1 MKILLFV
8 NAAILLAFV
17 KVFEIPSMIPLFV
30 DELNITYAQAGI
42 FMTAYTIIRCLASL
56 PAGSITDRWGAV
68 PVIWVCLLCVAC
80 VGLLGTLGNSY
91 VFLLSSRIIVS
102 IGIAIIFIAAV
113 DSIPKYLPPDNVGR
127 GIGYINGSLNL
138 GIALA
143 LFLTPILADAL
154 GWRWT
159 ARLFSFSFLAL
170 ALLSI
175 PLLRNPPAILNSP
188 GQGEQTVSL
197 SIAELLKNP
206 TVLLLALAA
215 FIIFVE
221 LYGVLTWVPVF
232 LAEVFHY
239 KPAEVGSS
247 ATMFGIAAIPA
258 SIICGYLCSSLRKII
273 WLTTT
278 GAVITGGSILILVF
292 SNALA
297 LWQTICLITLITW
310 GHTQV
315 VVSIMSLASLIVPS
329 HSSGKALGLVFTCAY
344 AGSVLPTYL
353 GGFLLESTGG
363 YTVSFILFACAA
375 LLSIAAMLPV
385 GQLLKN
391 KPPRHFNLSI
401 T

>member
-1 MKILLFV
+1 
-8 NAAILLAFV
+8 
-17 KVFEIPSMIPLFV
+17 MIPLFV
-30 DELNITYAQAGI
+30 EELNITYAQAGI

-68 PVIWVCLLCVAC
+68 PVIWVCLLGIAC
-80 VGLLGTLGNSY
+80 LGILGTFGDNYAL
-91 VFLLSSRIIVS
+91 LLSLRIIVS
-102 IGIAIIFIAAV
+102 IGIAIVFIAAV
-113 DSIPKYLPPDNVGR
+113 DAIPKYLPPESVGR
-127 GIGYINGSLNL
+127 GIGYINGSLNV

-159 ARLFSFSFLAL
+159 ARLFSLSFLVL

-175 PLLRNPPAILNSP
+175 PLLRNPPPLRDSIHHDKLSR
-188 GQGEQTVSL
+188 SL
-197 SIAELLKNP
+197 SIRELLGNSA
-206 TVLLLALAA
+206 VLLLALAA

-239 KPAEVGSS
+239 QPAQVGSS

-258 SIICGYLCSSLRKII
+258 SIICGYLCSSLRRII
-273 WLTTT
+273 WLSVS
-278 GAVITGGSILILVF
+278 GALLAGGGILILV
-292 SNALA
+292 STQVLP
-297 LWQTICLITLITW
+297 LWQTISLITLITW

-329 HSSGKALGLVFTCAY
+329 HSSGKALGLIFTCAY
-344 AGSVLPTYL
+344 AGSILPTYL
-353 GGFLLESTGG
+353 GGYLFESTGT
-363 YTVSFILFACAA
+363 YTVSFMLFACAA
-375 LLSIAAMLPV
+375 LFSILAMLAV
-385 GQLLKN
+385 GHILKKN
-391 KPPRHFNLSI
+391 PPQHFNLRI